1 MFPNYCLCYYLPVCH
16 LICLCSCVTV
26 YVLQCVTIWETRGV
40 TSSDHNAPLHHLAC
54 PAPVAFVEN
63 PDQTMLQC
71 VTVCYN
77 LLQCVTMC
85 YNVFQCVSL
94 CYNVLQCV
102 TMCCNVLQCVTMCSN
117 VLQYGRHVV
126 LQAAITMHRLHH
138 PACPAPASGLCGKP
152 RADTVLQLTM
162 PLWNQF

>member
-1 MFPNYCLCYYLPVCH
+1 MKFLLWQTLCQTCRVTVVAHCVPNHCLCYYLPVSH
-16 LICLCSCVTV
+16 LILICLCSCVTV

-85 YNVFQCVSL
+85 YNVLQCVSM

-102 TMCCNVLQCVTMCSN
+102 TMCYS
-117 VLQYGRHVV
+117 VLQYGNWLSRQWLR
-126 LQAAITMHRLHH
+126 LQATARQS
-138 PACPAPASGLCGKP
+138 PK
-152 RADTVLQLTM
+152 LQQMQNTEI
-162 PLWNQF
+162 QK

>member
-1 MFPNYCLCYYLPVCH
+1 MGKLPKLGSLLGEAGGYWDNIVWGSLMKFLLWQTLCQTCRATVVAHCVPNHCLCYYL

-26 YVLQCVTIWETRGV
+26 YVLQSVTIWETRGV

-77 LLQCVTMC
+77 MAIGSADNGWDCKQRQDKVQN
-85 YNVFQCVSL
+85 YNKCKTQKSKNRI
-94 CYNVLQCV
+94 Y
-102 TMCCNVLQCVTMCSN
+102 M
-117 VLQYGRHVV
+117 
-126 LQAAITMHRLHH
+126 
-138 PACPAPASGLCGKP
+138 
-152 RADTVLQLTM
+152 
-162 PLWNQF
+162 

>member
-1 MFPNYCLCYYLPVCH
+1 MKFLLWQTLCQTCRATVVAHCVPNHCLCYYLPVSH

-85 YNVFQCVSL
+85 YS
-94 CYNVLQCV
+94 
-102 TMCCNVLQCVTMCSN
+102 
-117 VLQYGRHVV
+117 VLQYGNWLSRQWLR
-126 LQAAITMHRLHH
+126 LQATARQS
-138 PACPAPASGLCGKP
+138 PK
-152 RADTVLQLTM
+152 LQQMQNTEI
-162 PLWNQF
+162 QK